1 MVINAAGNRQKNVL
15 MTITSLS
22 GHAQLMVLVFLPRE
36 SVRDILAILHQQRQ
50 PRSQSFSPAKSGNPG
65 DKDLSKGDLKV
76 LSRVFQNS
84 ILLRLFFFVVYMSV
98 LKSVVLSSL
107 RMKLKLYAIIL

>member
-1 MVINAAGNRQKNVL
+1 

-50 PRSQSFSPAKSGNPG
+50 PRPQGFSPTKSGNPG
-65 DKDLSKGDLKV
+65 DKDLSRGG
-76 LSRVFQNS
+76 SR
-84 ILLRLFFFVVYMSV
+84 SV
-98 LKSVVLSSL
+98 GSSFTKFHPSSSSFTCL
-107 RMKLKLYAIIL
+107 C